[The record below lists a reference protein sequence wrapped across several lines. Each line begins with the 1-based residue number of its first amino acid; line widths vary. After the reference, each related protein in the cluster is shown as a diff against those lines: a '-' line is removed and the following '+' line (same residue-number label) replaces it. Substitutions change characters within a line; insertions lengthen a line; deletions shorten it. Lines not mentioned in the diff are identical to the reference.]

1 MRENELRLSE
11 SKRMLIKFI
20 DTAKSTS
27 KKSEI
32 IDVSVILYP
41 KNQMYSILITRGRIE
56 QTTPKNIQFIILVC
70 KIGVSS
76 WRCNWSFRSRRYILL
91 LYSCSALLKRSICP
105 ANSDSYSKSF
115 SLSSSRSNWSAWTFL
130 WKLFF

>member
-1 MRENELRLSE
+1 
-11 SKRMLIKFI
+11 MLIKFI

-76 WRCNWSFRSRRYILL
+76 
-91 LYSCSALLKRSICP
+91 
-105 ANSDSYSKSF
+105 
-115 SLSSSRSNWSAWTFL
+115 
-130 WKLFF
+130 

>member
-11 SKRMLIKFI
+11 SKRMLVKFI

-76 WRCNWSFRSRRYILL
+76 
-91 LYSCSALLKRSICP
+91 
-105 ANSDSYSKSF
+105 
-115 SLSSSRSNWSAWTFL
+115 
-130 WKLFF
+130 

>member
-76 WRCNWSFRSRRYILL
+76 
-91 LYSCSALLKRSICP
+91 
-105 ANSDSYSKSF
+105 
-115 SLSSSRSNWSAWTFL
+115 
-130 WKLFF
+130 